1 MGSGYLSRSSNV
13 KIQLLNIDKIKVLT
27 IIPIELVI

>member
-1 MGSGYLSRSSNV
+1 MGGFYFAMGNV
-13 KIQLLNIDKIKVLT
+13 KIQSLNIDKIQVMA

>member
-1 MGSGYLSRSSNV
+1 MGGFYFAMGNV
-13 KIQLLNIDKIKVLT
+13 KIQPLNIDKIKVLT